1 MTVATLK
8 EIKDNENRVG
18 LTPQGVREL
27 VANNQRVIV
36 EKGAGDGS
44 GFSNAEYTSAGAELM
59 DDPRAIVTAADILV
73 KVKEPLPSEYPLLKN
88 FSGKTLFTYLH
99 LSGVDPKLTD
109 ALVENNI
116 TAIAYET
123 VEDEK
128 GLLPLLAPMSEVA
141 GVLAVQYGAEYLQR
155 KYGGRGITLGAITG
169 TDSARVVVMG
179 GGVVG
184 ATAARTAT
192 GMGSHVQLFD
202 INQSRVDALN
212 ADVRKH
218 LGPALGGNFEA
229 VMSGKDRLDE
239 ALRAADLVVG
249 AVLVAGAK
257 DPVVVSEEQV
267 KEMKNGAVVVDVSI
281 DQGGCIWGSRAT
293 SHSKPTYELHGK
305 VYCCVPN
312 MPGQVSRQ
320 STLAL
325 TAATLPYLVRMA
337 GEGVEAMLK
346 ASLKK
351 DGRFAQGLN
360 VCKGRITR
368 ESVAKDLGKTGAYTP
383 AKELL

>member
-1 MTVATLK
+1 MTVATIK

-44 GFSNAEYTSAGAELM
+44 GFSDAEYTSAGAELM

-128 GLLPLLAPMSEVA
+128 GLLPLLSPMSEVA

-179 GGVVG
+179 GGVV
-184 ATAARTAT
+184 
-192 GMGSHVQLFD
+192 
-202 INQSRVDALN
+202 
-212 ADVRKH
+212 
-218 LGPALGGNFEA
+218 
-229 VMSGKDRLDE
+229 
-239 ALRAADLVVG
+239 
-249 AVLVAGAK
+249 
-257 DPVVVSEEQV
+257 
-267 KEMKNGAVVVDVSI
+267 
-281 DQGGCIWGSRAT
+281 
-293 SHSKPTYELHGK
+293 
-305 VYCCVPN
+305 
-312 MPGQVSRQ
+312 
-320 STLAL
+320 
-325 TAATLPYLVRMA
+325 
-337 GEGVEAMLK
+337 
-346 ASLKK
+346 
-351 DGRFAQGLN
+351 
-360 VCKGRITR
+360 
-368 ESVAKDLGKTGAYTP
+368 
-383 AKELL
+383 